1 MTATPD
7 KPWLGANPDVPSP
20 GARLVI
26 PTELL
31 EDGELEERSG
41 SSSSRRSCSGF
52 RGTGEPYYLRAVRVP
67 HSPVTLPS
75 DMPHPSGTLRR
86 HGRSP

>member
-1 MTATPD
+1 MAATPD

-31 EDGELEERSG
+31 EDGELEE
-41 SSSSRRSCSGF
+41 
-52 RGTGEPYYLRAVRVP
+52 LAHAVAAAAAEGAALASVAQA
-67 HSPVTLPS
+67 SPTTCVQSECPTVL
-75 DMPHPSGTLRR
+75 
-86 HGRSP
+86 